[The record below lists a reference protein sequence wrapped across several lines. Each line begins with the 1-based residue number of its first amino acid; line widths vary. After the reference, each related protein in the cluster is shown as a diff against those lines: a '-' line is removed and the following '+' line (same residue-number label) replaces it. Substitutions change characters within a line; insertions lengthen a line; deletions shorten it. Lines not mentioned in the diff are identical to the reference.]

1 MKKQT
6 KKRVLAAVCCA
17 AVLLTGS
24 AAHLLWTPKTNG
36 KETAKTDILSESE
49 LKTAVLKKQDVP
61 IGITYDEAVKAGHKA
76 RLYSEEPNIYT
87 VVFQNEDNTRTMY
100 YYNVPAKYEAADG
113 TVRDCDNTIVKS
125 EDRGFA
131 YQNREGFF
139 TSKYPKNAKD
149 GISLS
154 GENEITVK
162 PVNSE
167 AEESIETAAAPQGSL
182 FTALQSGVLRLMT
195 ANNGSAEATEEYVD
209 YPEAFGENT
218 ILRYTPLLNGVK
230 QDVILN
236 ERVNKDSFSFEFDF
250 GDSDLKDYGDGG
262 LYVVDAKSNDETGY
276 ISPIRVFDANGKEA
290 EGCRYTFEK
299 ATDGKWLV
307 TAHVNK
313 EYLESESTVYPV
325 TVDPDYT
332 DIATYGVHDATVY
345 QSDKTKNEG
354 KLGVVYAG
362 KRSGMGVSRIMIGFR
377 KLELTS
383 IAGSEIYESYFSLRD
398 LMCYSDPITLQ
409 AYEFK
414 HDSWDESTVT
424 WSNAKLDDTSSYASS
439 PVATRTI
446 SYAEGIKQKYEHR
459 YYFNIKSVVSKWCE
473 HTGYP
478 AFGFMVK
485 SSSES
490 TTRCGYFGSTQ
501 DSSNKPT
508 LVLRYL
514 KPAKTV
520 NNGTFYFKNAQS
532 GKYMTCRDSG
542 DYDVFQKALGG
553 KIEQRWKVQY
563 VSEGCYYIIPEV
575 NTAKHL
581 KMETQENGATECNI
595 RICTAST
602 SAYQRFRIIHSKFGY
617 RLVADRFP
625 KQAVQITNGSTS
637 DSTIKLTAYGK
648 KNYQNWVMVD
658 ASKVPQSVT
667 VSPTTKQLVKGAKA
681 TITATVKPSTAS
693 QTVEWKSSNT
703 AVATVSSSGVVTA
716 VGKGTA
722 KITATSKGYT
732 YATASSTVT
741 VVEKPDL
748 SVSALTLSGSIVGD
762 TITANATIKNT
773 NSAAAATSARFDF
786 YKASTATG
794 TPVYTSTVSVGALAV
809 NGTKAITASFKP
821 EQPGNYCVKVTAD
834 STSAVAELNE
844 SNNTKT
850 ATRLLKDY
858 YDAADGSTNTAPRP
872 EFTEAAGTYGTVY
885 TSNPDAHDRWIYS
898 GDVDYFEIGFDD
910 AVHTS
915 VSVPSGCTVQLLS
928 ENGEVLKTS
937 ASGDSF
943 VKCNRGAK
951 YVKVTSSETKKYEI
965 SIKVFTKR

>member
-6 KKRVLAAVCCA
+6 KKRVIAAVCCA

-24 AAHLLWTPKTNG
+24 AAHLLWTPKTNL
-36 KETAKTDILSESE
+36 KETAKIDVLSESE

-125 EDRGFA
+125 EDHGFA

-149 GISLS
+149 GISLH

-162 PVNSE
+162 PVYSE
-167 AEESIETAAAPQGSL
+167 ERESAETAAAPKGSL
-182 FTALQSGVLRLMT
+182 FMALQSGILRLMS

-262 LYVVDAKSNDETGY
+262 LYVVDAKSNEETGY

-299 ATDGKWLV
+299 TADGKWLV

-313 EYLESESTVYPV
+313 EFLESESTVYPV

-332 DIATYGVHDATVY
+332 MLTDYGIKDATVY
-345 QSDKTKNEG
+345 QSSKDKNEG
-354 KLGVVYAG
+354 RASTLYVG
-362 KRSGMGVSRIMIGFR
+362 KRSKEGVSRILIGFWN
-377 KLELTS
+377 LDLAAISST
-383 IAGSEIYESYFSLRD
+383 EIVSSYVSLKD
-398 LMCYSDPITLQ
+398 IKCQSSAITLQ
-409 AYEFK
+409 AYELK
-414 HDSWDESTVT
+414 KAWDQNNVT
-424 WSNAKLDDTSSYASS
+424 WNSIGLDNTSIYESNPT
-439 PVATRTI
+439 ATRTV
-446 SYAEGIKQKYEHR
+446 SAAEGDKQTYTDR
-459 YYFNIKSVVSKWCE
+459 YYFNIKSTAKKWCD
-473 HTGYP
+473 HTTYP
-478 AFGFMVK
+478 SYGFMIK

-490 TTRCGYFGSTQ
+490 TTLCGYFGSMQ
-501 DSSNKPT
+501 NSGEHPT
-508 LVLRYL
+508 LVVNYKAPER
-514 KPAKTV
+514 TV
-520 NNGTFYFKNAQS
+520 DDGYYYFKNAQS
-532 GKYMTCRDSG
+532 GKYMTCRDTG
-542 DYDVFQKALGG
+542 DYDVFQKALSGG
-553 KIEQRWKVQY
+553 KNQRWKVEY
-563 VSEGCYYIIPEV
+563 ASDGYYYIIPEL
-575 NTAKHL
+575 NEKKHL

-602 SAYQRFRIIHSKFGY
+602 SAYQRFRIIYSKFGY
-617 RLVADRFP
+617 RLIANRFP
-625 KQAVQITNGSTS
+625 TQGVQITNGSTS
-637 DSTIKLTAYGK
+637 DSTIKLTLYEK
-648 KNYQNWVMVD
+648 KNYQNWVMIP
-658 ASKVPQSVT
+658 ANNVPQKLTISGGENPIITDTTTLTANITPSNASHEILWTSSNENIATVENGVVT
-667 VSPTTKQLVKGAKA
+667 AHDKG
-681 TITATVKPSTAS
+681 TVQITATVKNYAY
-693 QTVEWKSSNT
+693 
-703 AVATVSSSGVVTA
+703 
-716 VGKGTA
+716 A
-722 KITATSKGYT
+722 KD
-732 YATASSTVT
+732 TVT
-741 VVEKPDL
+741 L
-748 SVSALTLSGSIVGD
+748 S
-762 TITANATIKNT
+762 
-773 NSAAAATSARFDF
+773 F
-786 YKASTATG
+786 
-794 TPVYTSTVSVGALAV
+794 
-809 NGTKAITASFKP
+809 
-821 EQPGNYCVKVTAD
+821 ED
-834 STSAVAELNE
+834 S
-844 SNNTKT
+844 
-850 ATRLLKDY
+850 
-858 YDAADGSTNTAPRP
+858 YDAADGSTDTAPRP

-885 TSNPDAHDRWIYS
+885 TSQPDAHDRWIYS

-928 ENGEVLKTS
+928 KNGEVLKTS